1 MKKGITNLVLDFVLG
16 AAVIMLMGYLFD
28 GVYVK
33 DFQVA
38 FLVAVVLALL
48 NTFIKPI
55 LTIIALPITILS
67 LGIFQLVING
77 FVLELAQ
84 SVLTPDFH
92 IESFGL
98 TIIAS
103 VIISILYSILG
114 IGKIND

>member
-1 MKKGITNLVLDFVLG
+1 MKKGIMTLLLELGLG
-16 AAVIMLMGYLFD
+16 ACVILLMGYLFD

-33 DFQVA
+33 DFGVA
-38 FLVAVVLALL
+38 FLVALVLVLL

-67 LGIFQLVING
+67 LGLFQLVING
-77 FVLELAQ
+77 FVLTIATDIL
-84 SVLTPDFH
+84 SPDFQ

-103 VIISILYSILG
+103 ICISILYSLLG
-114 IGKIND
+114 IGKLND